1 MQDPPPPLGSLMARA
16 TVSRAGEAGTQPVV
30 SAAGT
35 HASPG
40 KNRVVLE
47 KGHSQVDWMRL
58 TRSAADLA
66 GAWRGVQGA
75 TGCGAVHPALT
86 PFLALVSPFQVS
98 KASGLAS

>member
-1 MQDPPPPLGSLMARA
+1 MQDSPPLGSLAARA
-16 TVSRAGEAGTQPVV
+16 TVSRAGEAGTKPVV

-35 HASPG
+35 HADPG

-66 GAWRGVQGA
+66 GAWGEVLLTSDSA
-75 TGCGAVHPALT
+75 HPVLT
-86 PFLALVSPFQVS
+86 APVRLAWSVQVS
-98 KASGLAS
+98 EASGQAS